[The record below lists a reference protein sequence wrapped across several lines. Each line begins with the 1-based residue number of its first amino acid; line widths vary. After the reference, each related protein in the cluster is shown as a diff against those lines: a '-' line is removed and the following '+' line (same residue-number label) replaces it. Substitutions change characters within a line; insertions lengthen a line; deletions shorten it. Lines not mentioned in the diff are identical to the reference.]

1 MPKDRWTRFFVG
13 PIGTTLRPA
22 LSEWDITP
30 EMVVPI
36 APNAQNTR
44 GRPPV
49 HTLTPFPFSNCYHWV
64 ANSIRVRV
72 KVRPEHFDHE
82 HAVQITSREHITLIQ
97 SFADDHNTISVAQHK
112 RREEALRTKAIEGSG
127 ADSISRPVNAHVTVD
142 RPEAEASRN
151 GSAPSGPSSSPST
164 SSGPSVPYP
173 YPWGLIPLVDLW
185 LELDEHLSEDTI
197 PSPVGLIEEKKTI
210 QSCVYSSV
218 REYSRWS

>member
-1 MPKDRWTRFFVG
+1 MPNGRWTGFLVG

-97 SFADDHNTISVAQHK
+97 SFTDDHNTISVAQHK
-112 RREEALRTKAIEGSG
+112 RREAALRTKAAKGSSPDIG
-127 ADSISRPVNAHVTVD
+127 LNPESTHGD

-210 QSCVYSSV
+210 QSCVYPSV
-218 REYSRWS
+218 REYSRKS